1 MIERSLKLF
10 RTAAA
15 VCNFTEVAAMSGMT
29 QPNVTKQIA
38 NLERRLGVRLFQRT
52 GRNVRL
58 TPAGEVLRD
67 ECEHLFA
74 VEADILR
81 KLRSA
86 GERSRSYLVGG
97 TATAGSF
104 LLIGMNAVYQK
115 EHPNRILHLK
125 IEHSDALQRML
136 AAGELTLALTDAPYD
151 RSFFLSE
158 PYCMDR
164 MTPVFAPGYL
174 KRKTFSLGD
183 YIRGGGS
190 FVLDES
196 GFGGRAELERF
207 VREHGLPEIDPA
219 RITEVCSLDAVK
231 ILVQAGGGISVLSSL
246 AVENEVKAG
255 VLHSGAFSEGEIRRR
270 VDFIW
275 TASGDQRFVNEFVRF
290 CRKRMGRSLLQVPSG
305 AGASAG
311 GSETG
316 G

>member
-38 NLERRLGVRLFQRT
+38 NLERRLGVQLFQRT
-52 GRNVRL
+52 GRSVRL

-86 GERSRSYLVGG
+86 DGKKRTFMVGG

-115 EHPNRILHLK
+115 EHPNRELHLK
-125 IEHSDALQRML
+125 IERPEALYRML

-151 RSFFLSE
+151 RGYFLSE
-158 PYCMDR
+158 PYCLDR
-164 MTPVFAPGYL
+164 LVPVFAPGYR
-174 KRKTFSLGD
+174 KRRTFSLGE
-183 YIRGGGS
+183 YIRGGGR
-190 FVLDES
+190 FILDES
-196 GFGGRAELERF
+196 GAGGRAELERF
-207 VREHGLPEIDPA
+207 AREHGLPEPDPA
-219 RITEVCSLDAVK
+219 TLVEVCSLDAVK
-231 ILVQAGGGISVLSSL
+231 MLVQAGEGISVLSEL
-246 AVENEVKAG
+246 AVENELKAG
-255 VLHSGAFSEGEIRRR
+255 VLRSGSFTEGELLRR
-270 VDFIW
+270 VDFIY
-275 TASGDQRFVNEFVRF
+275 TASGDQRFINEFIRF
-290 CRKRMGRSLLQVPSG
+290 SRKRMGRSLLRP
-305 AGASAG
+305 AGK
-311 GSETG
+311 
-316 G
+316 

>member
-52 GRNVRL
+52 GRSVRL

-67 ECEHLFA
+67 ECEHLFD

-86 GERSRSYLVGG
+86 NERKRSYCVGG

-104 LLIGMNAVYQK
+104 LLIGMNTLYQK
-115 EHPNRILHLK
+115 AHPNRALHLK
-125 IEHSDALQRML
+125 IERTDALCRML
-136 AAGELTLALTDAPYD
+136 AAGELALALTDAPYN
-151 RSFFLSE
+151 RTFFLSE

-164 MTPVFAPGYL
+164 LVPVFAPGYR

-183 YIRGGGS
+183 YIRGGGE
-190 FVLDES
+190 FILDES
-196 GFGGRAELERF
+196 GAGGRAELERF
-207 VREHGLPEIDPA
+207 AREYGLPEIDPA
-219 RITEVCSLDAVK
+219 KITEVCSTDAVK
-231 ILVQAGGGISVLSSL
+231 ILVQAGGGISVLSEL

-255 VLHSGAFSEGEIRRR
+255 VLRTGAFAEGDLLRR
-270 VDFIW
+270 VDFIY
-275 TASGDQRFVNEFVRF
+275 TADGDQRFVHDFIGF
-290 CRKRMGRSLLQVPSG
+290 SRKHMGRSLIRPSG
-305 AGASAG
+305 R
-311 GSETG
+311 
-316 G
+316 

>member
-52 GRNVRL
+52 GRNVKL
-58 TPAGEVLRD
+58 TPAGELLRD

-86 GERSRSYLVGG
+86 DGKKRTFMVGG

-115 EHPNRILHLK
+115 EHPNRELHLK
-125 IEHSDALQRML
+125 IERPEALYRML

-151 RSFFLSE
+151 RGYFLSE
-158 PYCMDR
+158 PYCLDR
-164 MTPVFAPGYL
+164 LVPVFAPGYR
-174 KRKTFSLGD
+174 KRRTFSLGE
-183 YIRGGGS
+183 YIRGGGR
-190 FVLDES
+190 FILDES
-196 GFGGRAELERF
+196 GAGGRAELERF
-207 VREHGLPEIDPA
+207 AREHGLPEPDPA
-219 RITEVCSLDAVK
+219 TLVEVCSLDAVK
-231 ILVQAGGGISVLSSL
+231 MLVQAGEGISVLSEL
-246 AVENEVKAG
+246 AVENELKAG
-255 VLHSGAFSEGEIRRR
+255 VLRSGSFTEGELLRR
-270 VDFIW
+270 VDFIY
-275 TASGDQRFVNEFVRF
+275 TASGDQRFINEFIRF
-290 CRKRMGRSLLQVPSG
+290 SRKRMGRSLLRP
-305 AGASAG
+305 AGK
-311 GSETG
+311 
-316 G
+316 

>member
-1 MIERSLKLF
+1 MIERSMKLF

-38 NLERRLGVRLFQRT
+38 NLERRLGVRLFLRT
-52 GRNVRL
+52 GRSVKL

-74 VEADILR
+74 VESDILR

-86 GERSRSYLVGG
+86 NERIRSYFVGG

-115 EHPNRILHLK
+115 AYPNRTLHLK
-125 IEHSDALQRML
+125 IERPEVLHRML
-136 AAGELTLALTDAPYD
+136 AAGELALALTDAPYD
-151 RSFFLSE
+151 RAYFLSE

-164 MTPVFAPGYL
+164 LTPVFAPGYL

-183 YIRGGGS
+183 YIRGGGT
-190 FVLDES
+190 FILDES
-196 GFGGRAELERF
+196 GSGGRAELERF
-207 VREHGLPEIDPA
+207 VREHDLPDLDPA
-219 RITEVCSLDAVK
+219 KVTEVCSLDAVK
-231 ILVQAGGGISVLSSL
+231 ILVQAGGGISVLSEL

-255 VLHSGAFSEGEIRRR
+255 VLRAGTFSEGEILRR
-270 VDFIW
+270 VDFIY
-275 TASGDQRFVNEFVRF
+275 TPDGDQRFIHEFINYG
-290 CRKRMGRSLLQVPSG
+290 RKHIGRSLIRVHS
-305 AGASAG
+305 
-311 GSETG
+311 
-316 G
+316 